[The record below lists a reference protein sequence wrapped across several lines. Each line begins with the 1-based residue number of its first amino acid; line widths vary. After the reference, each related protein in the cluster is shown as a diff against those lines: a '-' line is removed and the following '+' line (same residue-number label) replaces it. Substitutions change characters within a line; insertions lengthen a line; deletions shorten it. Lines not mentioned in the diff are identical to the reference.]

1 MDFKTTVDIII
12 NDIKELEQIVDDFKN
27 CPDVSSLQIRIAKS
41 KCRNAIEILEIIKE
55 EGQERVTISK
65 EEEKKEPLIE
75 EKPQQATVVEPT
87 KEVTEKAEDVIIE
100 SPSHNF
106 KDDDILDIFNDSEDN
121 ESVVAPDPIETQEVH
136 NVPEPPQEKE
146 APAVET
152 PIIKNKKPQ
161 ETTIIAE
168 QFNQN
173 ANWINEAMGSNS
185 KPELSKGKKVT
196 DLFESIGISDKFLY
210 IKEIFNGDGT
220 LYNDTITKINE
231 TNSFEEAYDIIVKHV
246 DDEEN
251 ETFKSLIELI
261 KRKF

>member
-1 MDFKTTVDIII
+1 MDFKSTVDIII
-12 NDIKELEQIVDDFKN
+12 NDIKELEHIVDDFKN
-27 CPDVSSLQIRIAKS
+27 YPDVPSLQIRIAKS

-65 EEEKKEPLIE
+65 EEEKKEPIIE
-75 EKPQQATVVEPT
+75 EKPQKEIATEQT
-87 KEVTEKAEDVIIE
+87 NDVTEKSNDIIIE
-100 SPSHNF
+100 SSSHNF
-106 KDDDILDIFNDSEDN
+106 TDDILDIFNDSDGN
-121 ESVVAPDPIETQEVH
+121 ETAVPSEPVEVQDAH
-136 NVPEPPQEKE
+136 TISEPPKEKE
-146 APAVET
+146 TVTVET
-152 PIIKNKKPQ
+152 PNIKNKKTQ

-196 DLFESIGISDKFLY
+196 DLFDSIGISDKFLY
-210 IKEIFNGDGT
+210 IKEIFNGDSA
-220 LYNDTITKINE
+220 LYNETITKINN
-231 TNSFEEAYDIIVKHV
+231 TNTFDEAYDIIVKHV
-246 DDEEN
+246 DDEKN